1 MNSRGNNRSNRHS
14 VMNLFCLKCIEE
26 KENFVCRIN
35 KINFFILK
43 LIPTHIYIR
52 MVMSTKARQS
62 THVQLEMLIVLYYS
76 DRIWIQWISY
86 QCSYRFIVW
95 FLKFTNNQ
103 NHVQYEVR
111 LQIQKEKKRVRRSK
125 FFGTVANIWSEER
138 DTPIYQSFR
147 TLWKLNI
154 RPSSQ
159 TCISGKWFLELE

>member
-1 MNSRGNNRSNRHS
+1 
-14 VMNLFCLKCIEE
+14 MNLFCLKCIEE

-111 LQIQKEKKRVRRSK
+111 LQIQKEKKKSEEVKVLWYCSKYMVGRKRHAYISK
-125 FFGTVANIWSEER
+125 FSHLMKIEYQTKLTDLHIWKMILRTGVVKQGTN
-138 DTPIYQSFR
+138 
-147 TLWKLNI
+147 
-154 RPSSQ
+154 
-159 TCISGKWFLELE
+159 